1 MAGLAV
7 EFQWRVELQ
16 DGDVVVDREG
26 VVTLV
31 HGRSRN
37 LDDLAL
43 LSVLHFK
50 WVVCPGDHLEPVV
63 ALDAVGGRHDV
74 GFI

>member
-1 MAGLAV
+1 MVGLAI

-16 DGDVVVDREG
+16 DGDVVVECL
-26 VVTLV
+26 VAVILV
-31 HGRSRN
+31 HGRSRS

-43 LSVLHFK
+43 LCVLFLE

-63 ALDAVGGRHDV
+63 ALDAVGGRHNV
-74 GFI
+74 GFV

>member
-1 MAGLAV
+1 MAGLAI
-7 EFQWRVELQ
+7 EFQRRVELQ

-31 HGRSRN
+31 HSGSRN

-43 LSVLHFK
+43 LSVLHLK

-63 ALDAVGGRHDV
+63 ALDAMGSRYDV